1 MNIRHFKFYSKADIL
16 SLTRLR
22 KFETKLGERIS
33 VLNNT
38 SDVSEA
44 ISSLTAKYV
53 VFGIPEDIGVQANIG
68 IAGASSVW
76 AHFLD
81 SFFNIQSNDFL
92 IGEEVAVIPAGEIA
106 ELKTF
111 SIASR
116 SNSTPVKLSP
126 VNPIACITACLNVLL
141 PLRKMSSKLIQSKN
155 GLLTISIHTFCCK

>member
-92 IGEEVAVIPAGEIA
+92 IGEEVAVIGHFDFTDLQNLINTNAQNVDE
-106 ELKTF
+106 KNR
-111 SIASR
+111 SIA
-116 SNSTPVKLSP
+116 P
-126 VNPIACITACLNVLL
+126 C
-141 PLRKMSSKLIQSKN
+141 SKSY
-155 GLLTISIHTFCCK
+155 